1 MNSVS
6 KVFTQKIVITILIP
20 LLLITVAVFPVSAQQ
35 CATINFPLTERD
47 GKEYVAL
54 IVGHN
59 DEMVEKYDNKD
70 EISTGQHNYYLAEGR
85 HTLVIEQ
92 WPLSKYKKL
101 RHNNRIHKRYLP
113 VQIHSQVVQVNVI
126 DNQHYQFEFFADEDN
141 STWVN
146 LKTEASKDCVASKK
160 KVFRAKK
167 ENLDVS
173 TSTIAVLPEPLEYRL
188 RRMMTKVAVY
198 QKNTEK
204 NKSLTGMPLSNII
217 PTQFNQ
223 IIGTVID
230 ENYSLDGKALKVLS
244 VLPYS
249 LANKLKLLS
258 GDLITHLNDT
268 KIQASDQSPNQQFS
282 RYFSGLV
289 VGEKIKITIVR
300 DNKKQQLR
308 GEYVPI
314 ISPEVT
320 YQLSEDSLSH
330 HSPQTLINN
339 TQLSGQIS
347 LELDQLVLELND
359 YYNEQGLT
367 QPFIQISRDQSFD
380 RNIGLSG
387 NKVFLNDEVGLAIE
401 NVDQDSFAEKFGLKQ
416 ADVLVKINNIAITE
430 ANIAGLV
437 KSLSQLRVGEKIS
450 LTINRVG
457 EYLTLTDIY
466 QPLELLAFTLN
477 INLYS
482 GDNGLAMVEKLQ
494 KAYKDNY
501 LRILRQQNSAQNRPT
516 FYPQSYN

>member
-6 KVFTQKIVITILIP
+6 KIFTLKIFIP
-20 LLLITVAVFPVSAQQ
+20 LMLIIVGVLPVSAQQ

-59 DEMVEKYDNKD
+59 DEMIEKYNNKD
-70 EISTGQHNYYLAEGR
+70 EISSGQHNYYLAKGK

-101 RHNNRIHKRYLP
+101 RHNNKIHKRYLP

-126 DNQHYQFEFFADEDN
+126 DNQYYQFEFLANKDN

-146 LKTEASKDCVASKK
+146 LIKETSRDCVAQKK
-160 KVFRAKK
+160 KIFTAKK
-167 ENLDVS
+167 ENLDKS
-173 TSTIAVLPEPLEYRL
+173 TSSTDLLPEPLEYRL
-188 RRMMTKVAVY
+188 RRMMTKVATY
-198 QKNTEK
+198 QENT
-204 NKSLTGMPLSNII
+204 KSDKSPSNII

-223 IIGTVID
+223 IIGSVID
-230 ENYSLDGKALKVLS
+230 ENYALDGKALKVLS

-249 LANKLKLLS
+249 LANRLKLLS

-268 KIQASDQSPNQQFS
+268 KIQESQLSPNQQFS
-282 RYFSGLV
+282 RYFSALV
-289 VGEKIKITIVR
+289 VGEKIKITILR
-300 DNKKQQLR
+300 DNKKQHLR
-308 GEYVPI
+308 GEYVPV

-320 YQLSEDSLSH
+320 YQLTNTSH
-330 HSPQTLINN
+330 APQTLINN
-339 TQLSGQIS
+339 KHLSGQIS

-359 YYNEQGLT
+359 FYNAQELN
-367 QPFIQISRDQSFD
+367 QPFIQISRNESFD
-380 RNIGLSG
+380 RSIGLSG
-387 NKVFLNDEVGLAIE
+387 NKVLLDGEIGLAIE

-416 ADVLVKINNIAITE
+416 ADVLVKINDIAMTD
-430 ANIAGLV
+430 ANLASLV
-437 KSLSQLRVGEKIS
+437 KSLSQLKVGEEIS
-450 LTINRVG
+450 LTINRAG

-466 QPLELLAFTLN
+466 QPLKLVAFTLN
-477 INLYS
+477 IDLYS

-501 LRILRQQNSAQNRPT
+501 LRILRYQNNKQNQPK

>member
-1 MNSVS
+1 MNSVF
-6 KVFTQKIVITILIP
+6 KVFIQKVVITILIP
-20 LLLITVAVFPVSAQQ
+20 SILIIVAALPASAQQ
-35 CATINFPLTERD
+35 CATINFPLTERS

-70 EISTGQHNYYLAEGR
+70 EISMGQHNYYLAEGK

-92 WPLSKYKKL
+92 WPVSKYKKL
-101 RHNNRIHKRYLP
+101 RYNNKIHKRYLP
-113 VQIHSQVVQVNVI
+113 VEIHSQVVQVNVI
-126 DNQHYQFEFFADEDN
+126 GNQHYQFEFLANKDN
-141 STWVN
+141 FTWVN
-146 LKTEASKDCVASKK
+146 LKKEVSKDCGAQKK
-160 KVFRAKK
+160 KIYPAKK
-167 ENLDVS
+167 ENLDEISLS
-173 TSTIAVLPEPLEYRL
+173 TALLSEPLEYRL
-188 RRMMTKVAVY
+188 RRMMTKISAY
-198 QKNTEK
+198 QTETK
-204 NKSLTGMPLSNII
+204 HAKSQSNII

-230 ENYSLDGKALKVLS
+230 ENYSLNGEALKVLS

-249 LANKLKLLS
+249 LANQLKLLS
-258 GDLITHLNDT
+258 GDNITHLNDI
-268 KIQASDQSPNQQFS
+268 KIQASAQSPNEKFG
-282 RYFSGLV
+282 RYFSSLV
-289 VGEKIKITIVR
+289 IGEKIKITIIR

-339 TQLSGQIS
+339 THLSGQIS

-387 NKVFLNDEVGLAIE
+387 NKVLLNDEVGLAIE
-401 NVDQDSFAEKFGLKQ
+401 NVDQESFAEKFGLKQ
-416 ADVLVKINNIAITE
+416 GDVLVKINDIPITQG
-430 ANIAGLV
+430 NLNDLV
-437 KSLSQLRVGEKIS
+437 KSLTKLNVAEEIS
-450 LTINRVG
+450 LTVKRANSYV
-457 EYLTLTDIY
+457 TLTDFY
-466 QPLELLAFTLN
+466 QPLKLVGFTLN
-477 INLYS
+477 IDLQS
-482 GDNGLAMVEKLQ
+482 GDNGLAMLDKLQ
-494 KAYKDNY
+494 KAYKDNE
-501 LRILRQQNSAQNRPT
+501 LRILRQQNSARNRPR
-516 FYPQSYN
+516 FYPQSFN